1 MFNIRQLRLFTC
13 ISRIFKISITK
24 NNIIISGCWFPSLL
38 KICVCKR
45 IRHDGI
51 FYTNVYCTYILNLF
65 VLLKYMHKAFSKL
78 VSFDKNF
85 RSIDSKYWEC
95 RALVLTKN
103 VHNSSTETNKASS
116 FFKLSYYMYITNR
129 ALKNGIIPYIQ
140 VFFLST
146 CHRIFENEKDAN
158 HFNFRQSFFAINKFI
173 IDSKTRYNFCVFNI
187 CDVK

>member
-1 MFNIRQLRLFTC
+1 MFTC

-78 VSFDKNF
+78 VLKSFDKNF

-116 FFKLSYYMYITNR
+116 FFKLSYYITNR

-140 VFFLST
+140 VCFFLSA
-146 CHRIFENEKDAN
+146 CHRIFENEKEAN

>member
-85 RSIDSKYWEC
+85 RSIDSKY
-95 RALVLTKN
+95 
-103 VHNSSTETNKASS
+103 
-116 FFKLSYYMYITNR
+116 
-129 ALKNGIIPYIQ
+129 
-140 VFFLST
+140 
-146 CHRIFENEKDAN
+146 
-158 HFNFRQSFFAINKFI
+158 
-173 IDSKTRYNFCVFNI
+173 
-187 CDVK
+187 

>member
-65 VLLKYMHKAFSKL
+65 VLLKYMLKAFSKL
-78 VSFDKNF
+78 VLSIVRQEFSKHRFEVLRMQSVSF
-85 RSIDSKYWEC
+85 
-95 RALVLTKN
+95 
-103 VHNSSTETNKASS
+103 NK
-116 FFKLSYYMYITNR
+116 KCT
-129 ALKNGIIPYIQ
+129 
-140 VFFLST
+140 
-146 CHRIFENEKDAN
+146 
-158 HFNFRQSFFAINKFI
+158 
-173 IDSKTRYNFCVFNI
+173 
-187 CDVK
+187 